1 MSTLTPDVLSTGS
14 STITTMSRQPAAGSI
29 TLEIGDMRRLLSP
42 TAVLVTSLSEH
53 VSSRF
58 VSIANWS

>member
-1 MSTLTPDVLSTGS
+1 MSTLAPIVLSTGS

-29 TLEIGDMRRLLSP
+29 ILEIGDMRRLLSP